1 MNWLQTWKD
10 VSDKN
15 SFMWNMGF
23 TLLQFSNG
31 RCLLMAEASS
41 SPSLPDNYG
50 ILIHGGTVGLEV
62 SISLG
67 TKTYALGIGVIG

>member
-10 VSDKN
+10 VSSKN
-15 SFMWNMGF
+15 SFIWNVGF
-23 TLLQFSNG
+23 TLLQFRNG

-41 SPSLPDNYG
+41 TPSLPDNYG

-62 SISLG
+62 TVSLG
-67 TKTYALGIGVIG
+67 TKTYALGIGVVS

>member
-1 MNWLQTWKD
+1 MSWLKTWKD
-10 VSDKN
+10 VSNKN
-15 SFMWNMGF
+15 SFMWSVGF
-23 TLLQFSNG
+23 TLLRFSNG

-50 ILIHGGTVGLEV
+50 VLIHGGTVGLEL

-67 TKTYALGIGVIG
+67 TKTYSLGIGVLG

>member
-10 VSDKN
+10 VSRKN
-15 SFMWNMGF
+15 SFFWNVGF

-41 SPSLPDNYG
+41 HPSLPENYG

-67 TKTYALGIGVIG
+67 VKTYALGIGVIG

>member
-10 VSDKN
+10 VSSKN
-15 SFMWNMGF
+15 SFIWNVGF
-23 TLLQFSNG
+23 TLLQFTNG

-41 SPSLPDNYG
+41 HPSLPENYG

-67 TKTYALGIGVIG
+67 VKTYALGIGVLG

>member
-10 VSDKN
+10 VSSKN
-15 SFMWNMGF
+15 SFIWNVGF

-41 SPSLPDNYG
+41 HPSLPENYG